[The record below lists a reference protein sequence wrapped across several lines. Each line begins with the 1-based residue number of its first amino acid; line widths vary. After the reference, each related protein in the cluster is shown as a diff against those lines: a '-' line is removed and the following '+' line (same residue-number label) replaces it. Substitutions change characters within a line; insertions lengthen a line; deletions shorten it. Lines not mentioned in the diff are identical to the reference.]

1 MRIKPIVAWTFLLL
15 AGGVQA
21 AEVNDFYLVR
31 LPASGAQ
38 LTDAQR
44 SEALDDMLIR
54 YSGLRE
60 LPASPALQSAQQQ
73 AGRYIAQTQT
83 RNENGEKTADVSF
96 DPAAVQ
102 HLAQTLGL
110 PVWNHDRPAIMLW
123 LVDNRGN
130 NSAGE
135 RRIMLDQEYSAAREQ
150 LRQVAM
156 ERGIPLL
163 LPLGDLEDNMAVSA
177 SDVYGNFINP
187 IAAASLRYQPDAVL
201 VASLNNDSLTWHL
214 YDAAPDKLQTSLP
227 QSQEYTLPG
236 APDQTVGEMLE
247 QVADYYAKKARDA
260 ATPATAVAGA
270 ASASIAPASTAAV
283 GAINSGSEPVAN
295 AAPAVDSATTAAVA
309 PIAMGAASA
318 TAATTAVPTTA
329 MPITGPQET
338 SVAGGSAP
346 ANVPAT
352 ATAAA
357 SAAANSVAGSASA
370 DGVLPTAQLVQ
381 QDMQAQSALPD
392 ASSVSGYAGTVMR
405 SGTTPPPASAISPQM
420 SYPSTPLADNQY
432 ALVVAGITSP
442 DQLTQLSKRLKAL
455 MAATDVQMIGLAGSE
470 VEYHMVMKGTRA
482 DLEKELAAAGSLKMD
497 AGNTAQGKVLKYQWG
512 S

>member
-31 LPASGAQ
+31 LPVSGAQ

-60 LPASPALQSAQQQ
+60 LPASPVLQSAQQQ

-270 ASASIAPASTAAV
+270 ASASMAPASTAAV
-283 GAINSGSEPVAN
+283 GAINAGSEPVAN
-295 AAPAVDSATTAAVA
+295 AAPAVDSA
-309 PIAMGAASA
+309 A

-329 MPITGPQET
+329 VPITGSQET

-346 ANVPAT
+346 AT
-352 ATAAA
+352 ATAAI
-357 SAAANSVAGSASA
+357 SAAANSVAGSASV

-455 MAATDVQMIGLAGSE
+455 TAATDVQMIGLAGSE

-497 AGNTAQGKVLKYQWG
+497 AGNAAQGKVLKYQWG

>member
-31 LPASGAQ
+31 LPVSGAQ

-60 LPASPALQSAQQQ
+60 LPASSALQSAQQQ

-96 DPAAVQ
+96 EPAAVQ

-270 ASASIAPASTAAV
+270 ASASMAPASTV
-283 GAINSGSEPVAN
+283 PVAN
-295 AAPAVDSATTAAVA
+295 SAPAVDSAATVAVA
-309 PIAMGAASA
+309 PIAMGATSA
-318 TAATTAVPTTA
+318 ATTATTAVPTTA
-329 MPITGPQET
+329 VPITGPQET
-338 SVAGGSAP
+338 SVAGGSVP

-352 ATAAA
+352 AAA
-357 SAAANSVAGSASA
+357 SAAVNSVAGRASA

-455 MAATDVQMIGLAGSE
+455 TAATDVQMIGLAGSE

-497 AGNTAQGKVLKYQWG
+497 AGNAAQGKVLKYQWG

>member
-31 LPASGAQ
+31 LPVSGAQ

-60 LPASPALQSAQQQ
+60 LPASTALQRAQQQ

-201 VASLNNDSLTWHL
+201 VASLSNDSLTWHL

-270 ASASIAPASTAAV
+270 ASASMAPASTV
-283 GAINSGSEPVAN
+283 PVAN
-295 AAPAVDSATTAAVA
+295 SAPAVDSAATAAVA

-318 TAATTAVPTTA
+318 TAATTSVPTTA
-329 MPITGPQET
+329 VPITGPQET
-338 SVAGGSAP
+338 SVAGGAVP

-352 ATAAA
+352 ATA

-455 MAATDVQMIGLAGSE
+455 TAATDVQMIGLAGSE

-497 AGNTAQGKVLKYQWG
+497 AGNAAQGKVLKYQWG

>member
-31 LPASGAQ
+31 LPVSGAQ

-60 LPASPALQSAQQQ
+60 LPASTALQSAQQQ

-236 APDQTVGEMLE
+236 APDQTVGEMIE

-270 ASASIAPASTAAV
+270 ASAGIAPASTV
-283 GAINSGSEPVAN
+283 PVAN
-295 AAPAVDSATTAAVA
+295 SVSAVDSAATAVVA

-329 MPITGPQET
+329 VPITGPQET
-338 SVAGGSAP
+338 SVAGGTVP

-357 SAAANSVAGSASA
+357 SAAANSVTGSASA

-455 MAATDVQMIGLAGSE
+455 TAATDVQMIGLAGSE

-497 AGNTAQGKVLKYQWG
+497 AGNAAQGKVLKYQWG

>member
-270 ASASIAPASTAAV
+270 ASASMAPASTV
-283 GAINSGSEPVAN
+283 PVAN
-295 AAPAVDSATTAAVA
+295 SAPAVDSAATAAVA

-318 TAATTAVPTTA
+318 TAATTAAPTTA
-329 MPITGPQET
+329 VPITGPQET
-338 SVAGGSAP
+338 SVAG
-346 ANVPAT
+346 
-352 ATAAA
+352 
-357 SAAANSVAGSASA
+357 ASA

-455 MAATDVQMIGLAGSE
+455 TAATDVQMIGLAGSE

-497 AGNTAQGKVLKYQWG
+497 AGNAAQGKVLKYQWG

>member
-31 LPASGAQ
+31 LPVSGAQ

-60 LPASPALQSAQQQ
+60 LPASPVLQSAQQQ

-214 YDAAPDKLQTSLP
+214 YDAAPDKLQTSLS

-270 ASASIAPASTAAV
+270 ASASIAPASTV
-283 GAINSGSEPVAN
+283 PVAN
-295 AAPAVDSATTAAVA
+295 SAPAVDSAATAAVA

-329 MPITGPQET
+329 VPITGPQET
-338 SVAGGSAP
+338 SVVAGGSVP

-352 ATAAA
+352 ATA
-357 SAAANSVAGSASA
+357 SAAANSMAGSASA

-455 MAATDVQMIGLAGSE
+455 TAATDVQMIGLAGSE

-497 AGNTAQGKVLKYQWG
+497 AGNAAQGKVLKYQWG

>member
-31 LPASGAQ
+31 LPVSGAQ

-60 LPASPALQSAQQQ
+60 LPASSALQSAQQQ

-270 ASASIAPASTAAV
+270 ASASMAPASTV
-283 GAINSGSEPVAN
+283 PVAN
-295 AAPAVDSATTAAVA
+295 SAPAVDSAATAAVA

-318 TAATTAVPTTA
+318 TAATTSVPTTA
-329 MPITGPQET
+329 VPITGPQET
-338 SVAGGSAP
+338 SVAGGSVP

-352 ATAAA
+352 ATA

-455 MAATDVQMIGLAGSE
+455 TAATDVQMIGLAGSE

-497 AGNTAQGKVLKYQWG
+497 AGNAAQGKVLKYQWG

>member
-31 LPASGAQ
+31 LPVSGTQ

-83 RNENGEKTADVSF
+83 HNENGEKTADVSF

-130 NSAGE
+130 NSAGD

-270 ASASIAPASTAAV
+270 ASASMAPASTV
-283 GAINSGSEPVAN
+283 PVAN
-295 AAPAVDSATTAAVA
+295 SAPAVDFAATAAVA

-329 MPITGPQET
+329 VPITGPQET

-346 ANVPAT
+346 AIAT
-352 ATAAA
+352 ATT

-455 MAATDVQMIGLAGSE
+455 TAATDVQMIGLAGSE

-497 AGNTAQGKVLKYQWG
+497 AGNAAQGKVLKYQWG

>member
-31 LPASGAQ
+31 LPVSGAQ

-187 IAAASLRYQPDAVL
+187 IAAASLRYQPDALL

-270 ASASIAPASTAAV
+270 ASASMAPASTV
-283 GAINSGSEPVAN
+283 PVAN
-295 AAPAVDSATTAAVA
+295 SAPAVDSAATAAVA

-329 MPITGPQET
+329 VPITGPQET
-338 SVAGGSAP
+338 LVAGGSAP

-352 ATAAA
+352 AATN
-357 SAAANSVAGSASA
+357 AAANSVAGSASA

-455 MAATDVQMIGLAGSE
+455 TAATDVQMIGLAGSE

-497 AGNTAQGKVLKYQWG
+497 AGNAAQGKVLKYQWG

>member
-31 LPASGAQ
+31 LPVSGAQ

-60 LPASPALQSAQQQ
+60 LPASSALQSAQQQ

-83 RNENGEKTADVSF
+83 HNENGEKTADVSF

-270 ASASIAPASTAAV
+270 ASASMAPASTV
-283 GAINSGSEPVAN
+283 PVAN
-295 AAPAVDSATTAAVA
+295 AAPAVDSAATATATATAAVA

-329 MPITGPQET
+329 VPITGPQET
-338 SVAGGSAP
+338 SVAGGMVP

-455 MAATDVQMIGLAGSE
+455 TAATDVQMIGLAGSE

-497 AGNTAQGKVLKYQWG
+497 AGNAAQGKVLKYQWG

>member
-1 MRIKPIVAWTFLLL
+1 
-15 AGGVQA
+15 
-21 AEVNDFYLVR
+21 
-31 LPASGAQ
+31 
-38 LTDAQR
+38 
-44 SEALDDMLIR
+44 
-54 YSGLRE
+54 
-60 LPASPALQSAQQQ
+60 
-73 AGRYIAQTQT
+73 
-83 RNENGEKTADVSF
+83 
-96 DPAAVQ
+96 
-102 HLAQTLGL
+102 L

-260 ATPATAVAGA
+260 ATPATAVVGA
-270 ASASIAPASTAAV
+270 ASASMAPASTV
-283 GAINSGSEPVAN
+283 PVAN
-295 AAPAVDSATTAAVA
+295 SAPAVDSAATAAVA

-329 MPITGPQET
+329 VPITGPQET
-338 SVAGGSAP
+338 SVAG
-346 ANVPAT
+346 
-352 ATAAA
+352 
-357 SAAANSVAGSASA
+357 ASA

-455 MAATDVQMIGLAGSE
+455 TAATDVQMIGLAGSE

-497 AGNTAQGKVLKYQWG
+497 AGNAAQGKVLKYQWG

>member
-31 LPASGAQ
+31 LPVSSTQ

-83 RNENGEKTADVSF
+83 HNENGEKTADVSF

-130 NSAGE
+130 NSAGD

-270 ASASIAPASTAAV
+270 ASASMAPASTV
-283 GAINSGSEPVAN
+283 PVAN
-295 AAPAVDSATTAAVA
+295 SAPAVDSAATAAVA

-329 MPITGPQET
+329 VPITGPQET
-338 SVAGGSAP
+338 LVAGGSAP

-352 ATAAA
+352 AATN
-357 SAAANSVAGSASA
+357 AAANSVAGSASA

-455 MAATDVQMIGLAGSE
+455 TAATDVQMIGLAGSE
-470 VEYHMVMKGTRA
+470 VEYHMVMKGSRA

-497 AGNTAQGKVLKYQWG
+497 AGNAAQGKVLKYQWG

>member
-31 LPASGAQ
+31 LPVSGAQ

-83 RNENGEKTADVSF
+83 HNENGEKTADVSF

-270 ASASIAPASTAAV
+270 ASASMAPASTV
-283 GAINSGSEPVAN
+283 PVAN
-295 AAPAVDSATTAAVA
+295 SAPAVDSAATAAVA

-318 TAATTAVPTTA
+318 TAATTAVPTIA
-329 MPITGPQET
+329 VPITGPQET
-338 SVAGGSAP
+338 LVAGGTVP

-352 ATAAA
+352 ATVTA

-455 MAATDVQMIGLAGSE
+455 TAATDVQMIGLAGSE

-497 AGNTAQGKVLKYQWG
+497 AGNAAQGKVIKYQWG

>member
-31 LPASGAQ
+31 LPVSGAQ

-102 HLAQTLGL
+102 NLAQTLGL

-130 NSAGE
+130 NSAGD

-283 GAINSGSEPVAN
+283 GAINAGSEPAAN
-295 AAPAVDSATTAAVA
+295 SAQAVDSAATAAVA
-309 PIAMGAASA
+309 PIAMGATS
-318 TAATTAVPTTA
+318 AATTATTSV
-329 MPITGPQET
+329 PITGPQET
-338 SVAGGSAP
+338 SVAGGSAF
-346 ANVPAT
+346 ATVPAT
-352 ATAAA
+352 APAAA

-455 MAATDVQMIGLAGSE
+455 TAVTDVQMIGLAGSE

-482 DLEKELAAAGSLKMD
+482 DLEKELAASGSLKMD
-497 AGNTAQGKVLKYQWG
+497 AGNAAQGKVLKYQWG

>member
-31 LPASGAQ
+31 LPVSGAQ

-270 ASASIAPASTAAV
+270 ASASMAPASTVPQA
-283 GAINSGSEPVAN
+283 NS
-295 AAPAVDSATTAAVA
+295 APAVDSAATAAVA

-318 TAATTAVPTTA
+318 TAATTAVPTTTV
-329 MPITGPQET
+329 PITGPQET
-338 SVAGGSAP
+338 SVADGSVP

-352 ATAAA
+352 APAAA

-455 MAATDVQMIGLAGSE
+455 TAATDVQMIGLAGSE

-497 AGNTAQGKVLKYQWG
+497 AGNAAQGKVLKYQWG

>member
-31 LPASGAQ
+31 LPVSGAQ

-260 ATPATAVAGA
+260 ATPATAVVGA
-270 ASASIAPASTAAV
+270 ASASMAPASTV
-283 GAINSGSEPVAN
+283 PVAN
-295 AAPAVDSATTAAVA
+295 SAPAVDSAATAAVA

-329 MPITGPQET
+329 VPITGPQET
-338 SVAGGSAP
+338 SVAGGAVP

-352 ATAAA
+352 ATVTA

-455 MAATDVQMIGLAGSE
+455 TAATDVQMIGLAGSE

-497 AGNTAQGKVLKYQWG
+497 AGNAAQGKVLKYQWG

>member
-31 LPASGAQ
+31 LPVSGAQ

-83 RNENGEKTADVSF
+83 HNENGEKTADVSF

-270 ASASIAPASTAAV
+270 ASASIAPASTV
-283 GAINSGSEPVAN
+283 PVAN
-295 AAPAVDSATTAAVA
+295 SAPAVDSAATAAVA

-318 TAATTAVPTTA
+318 TAATTAVPTTVV
-329 MPITGPQET
+329 PITGPQET
-338 SVAGGSAP
+338 SVAGRTVP

-352 ATAAA
+352 ATVTA

-455 MAATDVQMIGLAGSE
+455 TAATDVQMIGLAGSE

-497 AGNTAQGKVLKYQWG
+497 AGNAAQGKVLKYQWG

>member
-31 LPASGAQ
+31 LPVSGAQ

-270 ASASIAPASTAAV
+270 ASASMAPASTV
-283 GAINSGSEPVAN
+283 PVAN
-295 AAPAVDSATTAAVA
+295 AAPAVDSAATAAVA

-329 MPITGPQET
+329 VPITGPQET
-338 SVAGGSAP
+338 LVAGGSAP

-352 ATAAA
+352 AATN
-357 SAAANSVAGSASA
+357 AAANSVAGSASA

-455 MAATDVQMIGLAGSE
+455 TAATDVQMIGLAGSE

-497 AGNTAQGKVLKYQWG
+497 AGNAAQGKVLKYQWG

>member
-31 LPASGAQ
+31 LPVSGAQ

-60 LPASPALQSAQQQ
+60 LPASPARQSAQQQ
-73 AGRYIAQTQT
+73 AGRYIAQTQP

-270 ASASIAPASTAAV
+270 ASASMAPASMV
-283 GAINSGSEPVAN
+283 PVAN
-295 AAPAVDSATTAAVA
+295 AAPAVDSAATAAVA

-318 TAATTAVPTTA
+318 TAATTSVPTTA
-329 MPITGPQET
+329 VPITGPQEI
-338 SVAGGSAP
+338 SVAGGSVS

-352 ATAAA
+352 ATAAT

-455 MAATDVQMIGLAGSE
+455 TAATDVQMIGLAGSE

-497 AGNTAQGKVLKYQWG
+497 AGNAAQGKVLKYQWG

>member
-31 LPASGAQ
+31 LPVSGAQ

-177 SDVYGNFINP
+177 SDVFGNFINP

-270 ASASIAPASTAAV
+270 ASASMAPASTAAV
-283 GAINSGSEPVAN
+283 GAINAGSEPVAN
-295 AAPAVDSATTAAVA
+295 SAPPVDSAATAAVA

-318 TAATTAVPTTA
+318 TAATTAVP
-329 MPITGPQET
+329 ITGPQET
-338 SVAGGSAP
+338 LVAGGS
-346 ANVPAT
+346 VPAT
-352 ATAAA
+352 ATAAT
-357 SAAANSVAGSASA
+357 SAAANSVTGSASA

-455 MAATDVQMIGLAGSE
+455 TAATDVQMIGLAGSE

-497 AGNTAQGKVLKYQWG
+497 AGNAAQGKVLKYQWG

>member
-31 LPASGAQ
+31 LPVSGTQ

-60 LPASPALQSAQQQ
+60 LPASSALQSAQQQ

-270 ASASIAPASTAAV
+270 VSASIAPASTAAV
-283 GAINSGSEPVAN
+283 GAINAGSEPVAN
-295 AAPAVDSATTAAVA
+295 SAPAVDSAVQ
-309 PIAMGAASA
+309 GAEP
-318 TAATTAVPTTA
+318 TTAV
-329 MPITGPQET
+329 PITGPQET

-352 ATAAA
+352 AAT

-455 MAATDVQMIGLAGSE
+455 TAATDVQMIGLAGSE

-497 AGNTAQGKVLKYQWG
+497 AGNAAQGKVLKYQWG

>member
-21 AEVNDFYLVR
+21 AEVSDFYLVR
-31 LPASGAQ
+31 LPVSGAQ

-60 LPASPALQSAQQQ
+60 LPASPALQNAQQQ

-83 RNENGEKTADVSF
+83 HNENGAKTADISF

-110 PVWNHDRPAIMLW
+110 PVWASDRPAIMLW

-130 NSAGE
+130 SRGGE

-163 LPLGDLEDNMAVSA
+163 LPLGDLEDNMALSA

-214 YDAAPDKLQTSLP
+214 YDAAPDKLQSALP
-227 QSQEYTLPG
+227 QAQEYTLPG
-236 APDQTVGEMLE
+236 APEQTVGEMLE
-247 QVADYYAKKARDA
+247 QVADYYAKKARDT
-260 ATPATAVAGA
+260 ATPAATATVVAGTEAAVMADPAVQGAVASAA
-270 ASASIAPASTAAV
+270 ASLTPT
-283 GAINSGSEPVAN
+283 G
-295 AAPAVDSATTAAVA
+295 
-309 PIAMGAASA
+309 
-318 TAATTAVPTTA
+318 TTAV
-329 MPITGPQET
+329 PITGPQEA
-338 SVAGGSAP
+338 SVAVGAAS
-346 ANVPAT
+346 PAT
-352 ATAAA
+352 TGALPVDGAVSTTGAAGA
-357 SAAANSVAGSASA
+357 PSA
-370 DGVLPTAQLVQ
+370 DGVLPTAQWVQ

-405 SGTTPPPASAISPQM
+405 SATTPPAASAISPQM

-442 DQLTQLSKRLKAL
+442 DQLTQLGKRLKAL
-455 MAATDVQMIGLAGSE
+455 TAVTDVQMIGLAGSE
-470 VEYHMVMKGTRA
+470 VEYHMVMKGSRA
-482 DLEKELAAAGSLKMD
+482 DLEKELAIAGSLKMD
-497 AGNTAQGKVLKYQWG
+497 AGNAAQGKVLKYQWG

>member
-31 LPASGAQ
+31 LPVSGAQ

-60 LPASPALQSAQQQ
+60 LPASSALQSAQQQ

-110 PVWNHDRPAIMLW
+110 PVWSHDRPAIMLW

-270 ASASIAPASTAAV
+270 ASASMAPASTAAV
-283 GAINSGSEPVAN
+283 GAINAGSEPVAN
-295 AAPAVDSATTAAVA
+295 SAPHVDSAAQ
-309 PIAMGAASA
+309 GAEP
-318 TAATTAVPTTA
+318 TTAV
-329 MPITGPQET
+329 PITGPQET

-346 ANVPAT
+346 ANVP

-455 MAATDVQMIGLAGSE
+455 TAATDVQMIGLAGSE

-497 AGNTAQGKVLKYQWG
+497 AGNAAQGKVLKYQWG

>member
-270 ASASIAPASTAAV
+270 ASASIAPASTV
-283 GAINSGSEPVAN
+283 PVAN

-329 MPITGPQET
+329 VPITGPQET

-352 ATAAA
+352 AAT
-357 SAAANSVAGSASA
+357 SAAANSVTGSASA

-455 MAATDVQMIGLAGSE
+455 TAATDVQMIGLAGSE

-497 AGNTAQGKVLKYQWG
+497 AGNAAQGKVLKYQWG

>member
-31 LPASGAQ
+31 LPVSGAQ

-60 LPASPALQSAQQQ
+60 LPASSALQSAQQQ

-270 ASASIAPASTAAV
+270 ASASMAPASMV
-283 GAINSGSEPVAN
+283 PVAN
-295 AAPAVDSATTAAVA
+295 SAPAVDSAATAAVA

-329 MPITGPQET
+329 VPITGPQET

-455 MAATDVQMIGLAGSE
+455 TAATDVQMIGLAGSE

-497 AGNTAQGKVLKYQWG
+497 AGNAAQGKVLKYQWG

>member
-31 LPASGAQ
+31 LPVSGAQ

-60 LPASPALQSAQQQ
+60 LPASSALQSAQQQ

-270 ASASIAPASTAAV
+270 ASASMAPASTV
-283 GAINSGSEPVAN
+283 PVAN
-295 AAPAVDSATTAAVA
+295 AAPAVDSAATAAVA

-329 MPITGPQET
+329 VPITGPQET

-346 ANVPAT
+346 AT
-352 ATAAA
+352 APAAA

-455 MAATDVQMIGLAGSE
+455 TAATDVQMIGLAGSE

-497 AGNTAQGKVLKYQWG
+497 AGNAAQGKVLKYQWG

>member
-31 LPASGAQ
+31 LPVSGAQ

-60 LPASPALQSAQQQ
+60 LPASSALQSAQQQ

-260 ATPATAVAGA
+260 ATPTTAVAGA
-270 ASASIAPASTAAV
+270 ASASMAPASTV
-283 GAINSGSEPVAN
+283 PVAN
-295 AAPAVDSATTAAVA
+295 SAPAVDSAATAAVA

-329 MPITGPQET
+329 VPITGPQET
-338 SVAGGSAP
+338 SVADGSAP

-352 ATAAA
+352 AAT

-455 MAATDVQMIGLAGSE
+455 TAATDVQMIGLAGSE

-497 AGNTAQGKVLKYQWG
+497 AGNAAQGKVLKYQWG